1 MGGTSA
7 DPIPISSLDLPP
19 FGGRNRLLGIAKLR
33 PYMVPVKGVLPYI
46 VILLPLLGNFGTCPA
61 LSTALA
67 MGWEGGGRN
76 FRKRPSPRSGD
87 QYERGSLRLRWR
99 GVREFSSPMGAW

>member
-19 FGGRNRLLGIAKLR
+19 LGGRNRLLGIAKLR

-67 MGWEGGGRN
+67 RGWERGWPELQEKAEPAVRRL
-76 FRKRPSPRSGD
+76 FRTGELKAALA
-87 QYERGSLRLRWR
+87 RG
-99 GVREFSSPMGAW
+99 